1 MSYAT
6 AIIDGSPAAVL
17 ITSRGAAPVVD
28 LVPGLVGDLFAVIDS
43 GRAAE
48 IESAADLAPDAAF
61 RPVAEFELTVP
72 YRHPRKIWGIGL
84 NYVEHAGDLAENV
97 PDEPASF
104 IKGDHTIIAPGEVI
118 PLPVQSDRVT
128 AEAEL
133 GIVIG
138 KYCRNVTEADALD
151 YVFGVC
157 TVLDQTAEDIL
168 QRNPRFL
175 TRSKN
180 FPGFFSFGPTIVT
193 LDEVRAA
200 VGPLADVRVSTM
212 INGAEHRT
220 NTISNMTYSPE
231 MLIAFHSAVM
241 PLFPGDI
248 ISTGTPGAVVIEDGD
263 VAGCIIPG
271 VGELSNPVERAR

>member
-17 ITSRGAAPVVD
+17 MTSRGAVPVAD
-28 LVPGLVGDLFAVIDS
+28 LLPDLAGDLFAVIDS
-43 GRAAE
+43 GRADELAR
-48 IESAADLAPDAAF
+48 AADLAPDAAF
-61 RPVAEFELTVP
+61 RPIAQFELTVP

-84 NYVEHAGDLAENV
+84 NYVEHAGDLSENV

-128 AEAEL
+128 AEGEL

-138 KYCRNVTEADALD
+138 KYCRNISEADALD

-193 LDEVRAA
+193 LEEVGAA
-200 VGPLADVRVSTM
+200 VGPLTDVRVSTM
-212 INGAEHRT
+212 INGTEYRT
-220 NTISNMTYSPE
+220 NTVSNMTFSPE

-263 VAGCIIPG
+263 VAGCVIPG
-271 VGELSNPVERAR
+271 VGQLSNPVERAR